1 MIKLFFFL
9 FSIINMNIKLEH
21 VLLLLL
27 FVCFLKMI
35 RDKCCCRL
43 TEGYFGETQLY
54 HVGQF
59 AKKHPTVGPL
69 AVAGTAVGAGAACAL
84 GGCEALGLG
93 AAADGVFMVGE
104 DIVGGGGIR
113 SAFTLIGSE

>member
-1 MIKLFFFL
+1 ME
-9 FSIINMNIKLEH
+9 IKLEH
-21 VLLLLL
+21 VLLFLL

-43 TEGYFGETQLY
+43 TEGYFGEEQLY

-59 AKKHPTVGPL
+59 EKHHPYVGPL

-84 GGCEALGLG
+84 GGCAALGLG
-93 AAADGVFMVGE
+93 AAADGAALVWTE
-104 DIVGGGGIR
+104 DIVGGQTAR
-113 SAFTLIGSE
+113 SAFTLVGSE